1 MTPTTQTPTETNRSA
16 SLEQGTVHYR
26 ETGPADGPVL
36 VFVHGLLVNHTLWD
50 GVVARLDDTHRCIAP
65 DLPLGSHSEAM
76 ERDADLTPG
85 GIAKLI
91 ADFLEAL
98 DLQDV
103 TLVANDTG
111 GALSQIAITTRP
123 ERIGRVVLTNCDAYE
138 HFLPLAFRPLQWLA
152 KIPGALTLATQPL
165 RIKAVRP
172 SPLGFGLLT
181 KGRVPDA
188 VLESWSRPVL
198 TDRAVRRDAIKLLKT
213 IHPRY
218 TLEAAEKL
226 GAFPGPALLAWAP
239 EDRFFKIA
247 WAEKLC
253 DEFADGRLERIEG
266 ARTFVMQDQPERLA
280 ELVGEFAD
288 AGAGAVG
295 KRRQTSVSG

>member
-1 MTPTTQTPTETNRSA
+1 MTATSPTETNRSV
-16 SLEQGTVHYR
+16 SLPQGTIHYR

-50 GVVARLDDTHRCIAP
+50 GVVAGLDGTHRCIAP

-85 GIAKLI
+85 GVANLI
-91 ADFLEAL
+91 ADFIEELEL
-98 DLQDV
+98 DDV

-123 ERIGRVVLTNCDAYE
+123 ERIGRIVLTNCDAYE
-138 HFLPLAFRPLQWLA
+138 NFLPLAFRPLQWLA
-152 KIPGALTLATQPL
+152 KIPGALALAAQPL

-198 TDRAVRRDAIKLLKT
+198 ADRAVRRDAIKLLKT

-247 WAEKLC
+247 FAEKLLG
-253 DEFADGRLERIEG
+253 EFADGRLEKIAD
-266 ARTFVMQDQPERLA
+266 ARTFVMQDQPERVA
-280 ELVGEFAD
+280 ELIGEFAGSPAPVAAEA
-288 AGAGAVG
+288 AGTP
-295 KRRQTSVSG
+295 R

>member
-1 MTPTTQTPTETNRSA
+1 
-16 SLEQGTVHYR
+16 
-26 ETGPADGPVL
+26 
-36 VFVHGLLVNHTLWD
+36 
-50 GVVARLDDTHRCIAP
+50 
-65 DLPLGSHSEAM
+65 M

-85 GIAKLI
+85 GIANLI
-91 ADFLEAL
+91 ADFIEAL
-98 DLQDV
+98 ELEDV

-111 GALSQIAITTRP
+111 GALSQITITTRP
-123 ERIGRVVLTNCDAYE
+123 ERIGRIVLTNCDAYE
-138 HFLPLAFRPLQWLA
+138 NFLPLAFRPLQWLA
-152 KIPGALTLATQPL
+152 KIPGALALAAQPL

-181 KGRVPDA
+181 KSRVPDS

-198 TDRAVRRDAIKLLKT
+198 SDRAVRRDAIKLLKT

-239 EDRFFKIA
+239 EDRFFKISF
-247 WAEKLC
+247 AEKLLG
-253 DEFADGRLERIEG
+253 EFADGRLEQIED

-280 ELVGEFAD
+280 ELIGGF
-288 AGAGAVG
+288 AGAGAG
-295 KRRQTSVSG
+295 ATAVSRPRAASA